1 MVNSISLN
9 AHNYSGIISGS
20 SGKLYVPVSP
30 NSVIYSHFD
39 HISGVAAKA
48 NQTGVSVSKIQILN
62 SLLNQLISMQNMP
75 KPDAESQ
82 SADNIDS
89 LIKNY
94 QEKIQKNIQT
104 AQITGYGLAG
114 TTPQPGALFSLDV

>member
-9 AHNYSGIISGS
+9 AHNYSGIVSGS

-48 NQTGVSVSKIQILN
+48 NQTQANNESSEASDDKKDNVV
-62 SLLNQLISMQNMP
+62 
-75 KPDAESQ
+75 DAE
-82 SADNIDS
+82 
-89 LIKNY
+89 Y
-94 QEKIQKNIQT
+94 EEK
-104 AQITGYGLAG
+104 
-114 TTPQPGALFSLDV
+114 